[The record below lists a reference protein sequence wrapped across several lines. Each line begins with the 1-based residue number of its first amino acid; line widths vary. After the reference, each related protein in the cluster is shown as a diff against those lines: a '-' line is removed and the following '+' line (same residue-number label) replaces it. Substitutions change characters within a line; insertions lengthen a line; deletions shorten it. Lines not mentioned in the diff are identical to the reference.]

1 MDQYAMGYMEA
12 RRHHR
17 TREIDLAE
25 RVDALERERDDLRAL
40 LREWRRSV
48 GVMELEGDHDE

>member
-25 RVDALERERDDLRAL
+25 RVEALERERDELRAIL
-40 LREWRRSV
+40 QERMPLSGSYEYV
-48 GVMELEGDHDE
+48 GDHGE

>member
-40 LREWRRSV
+40 LKEWRRSV
-48 GVMELEGDHDE
+48 NVIELAGDCDE